1 MNFQFNEDDLEQVA
15 LEWLQSLGYDYKKGN
30 EISMTGLA
38 PERKSDKDVVL
49 HERLEKALRKINS
62 DIHPRFIEKA
72 IHELILEKSP
82 NLLENNLT
90 FHENLINGIEVE
102 DYDDEGQ
109 SVVEIVKIVDFE
121 HPQNND
127 FLTVNQFTVVN
138 GDYTKRPDIVLF
150 INGLPIVVIELKN
163 STNETVGVEDGYHQL
178 ETYKM
183 HIPQLFTFNEV
194 LVTSD
199 GINTKAGSLTANY
212 DRFMTWRSK
221 DGETESSSSLAS
233 LDILIHGMLNP
244 ETLLDLIRYFVV
256 FQDDGRGHTSKI
268 LAAYHQYYAVNKAV
282 DRALLA
288 SSGQG
293 DGKGGVIW
301 HTQGSG
307 KSLTMVFFSG
317 KLIQKLNNPT
327 LVVVTDRNDLDNQLY
342 STFVKSKG
350 RSGKGLL
357 RQTPKQAETRKE
369 LKSLLSVESGGIVF
383 TTMQKFEPE
392 QNETIMAALTERK
405 NVIVMADEAHRTQYG
420 FNAKYDDKGE
430 GIKYGY
436 AKYLRDA
443 LPNATFVGFTGTPVA
458 STDKNTQMVFGNY
471 IDVYDMTQAVADGS
485 TVKIYY
491 ESRVIPL
498 NLPQSLDLDEAYNDI
513 TEDQEEDVKQRL
525 KSKWSRIEALAG
537 AKPRVEALAKD
548 IIQHFETRQQAM
560 KGKGMI
566 VTMSRR
572 IAVDLYD
579 EIIRL
584 KPEWHSDDDNK
595 GVIKVVMTG
604 SSSDPASFQRHIG
617 PKKRR
622 NVLEKRMKDVNDELQ
637 LVIVRDMWLTG
648 FDVPSMHTMYI
659 DKPMKGHNLM
669 QAIARVNRVFKDKPG
684 GLIVDY
690 VGIAESLKE
699 ALKEYTESDQ
709 AQTAIDTDKAV
720 ELMLLKYDVIQDML
734 YNLDYS
740 KFNSEK
746 KSERYYTISDTMD
759 YVIGLGED
767 ERQRFI
773 KTVTELGKAFALCA
787 TEPTAQELNDEI
799 AFFKAVKAG
808 LVKLLQPSKEGKTR
822 KTPAEVEAEI
832 NQLVSQSVVTE
843 DVIDIYQTLGLEQ
856 PDLSILSDDFLKDVE
871 GLKQK
876 NVAVELLNRLLKG
889 QVKSLMKM
897 NATVSKRF
905 SEMLGNSINK
915 YNNRSIE
922 TSKVIEE
929 LIQLAK
935 DIKQEQQRGNELG
948 LNSDEIAFYDAL
960 ASHETAKEAMGDK
973 ELRAIAHELTKTV
986 KENMGVDWSKRDS
999 AKAKMRVAVRRLLKK
1014 YGYPPD
1020 LQKMAVEQVVE
1031 QAELMASNQLKNKL
1045 KEHPSPLSEGCSIFI
1060 VISIVFILID
1070 NGK

>member
-15 LEWLQSLGYDYKKGN
+15 LEWLQSLGYDYKKGS
-30 EISMTGLA
+30 EISVTGLA

-72 IHELILEKSP
+72 IHELTLEKSP

-102 DYDDEGQ
+102 DYDNEGQ
-109 SVVEIVKIVDFE
+109 SIVEIVKIVDFE

-127 FLTVNQFTVVN
+127 FLAVNQLTIVN

-163 STNETVGVEDGYHQL
+163 STYETVGVEDGYHQL

-183 HIPQLFTFNEV
+183 CIPQLFTFNEV

-221 DGETESSSSLAS
+221 DGQTESSPGLAS
-233 LDILIHGMLNP
+233 LDVLIHGMLNP
-244 ETLLDLIRYFVV
+244 ETLLDLIRYFVL
-256 FQDDGRGHTSKI
+256 FQDDGKEHISKI

-317 KLIQKLNNPT
+317 KLIQMLNNPT

-392 QNETIMAALTERK
+392 QNETTMSALTERK

-498 NLPQSLDLDEAYNDI
+498 NLPQNLDLDEAYNDI

-579 EIIRL
+579 EIVRL
-584 KPEWHSDDDNK
+584 KPEWHSDDDDK

-604 SSSDPASFQRHIG
+604 SSSDPTSFQRHIG

-622 NVLEKRMKDVNDELQ
+622 NLLEKRMKDVNDELQ

-740 KFNSEK
+740 KFNSDK
-746 KSERYYTISDTMD
+746 KSERYYTISNTMD

-787 TEPTAQELNDEI
+787 TESTAQELNDEI

-808 LVKLLQPSKEGKTR
+808 LVKLLQPPKEGKTR
-822 KTPAEVEAEI
+822 KTPAEVEADI

-843 DVIDIYQTLGLEQ
+843 DVIDVYQTLGLEQ
-856 PDLSILSDDFLKDVE
+856 PDLSILSDDFLKEVE

-889 QVKSLMKM
+889 QVKSLMKT

-915 YNNRSIE
+915 YNSRSIE

-1031 QAELMASNQLKNKL
+1031 QAELMASNK
-1045 KEHPSPLSEGCSIFI
+1045 
-1060 VISIVFILID
+1060 
-1070 NGK
+1070 

>member
-15 LEWLQSLGYDYKKGN
+15 LEWLESLGYDYKKGN
-30 EISMTGLA
+30 EINMAGLA
-38 PERKSDKDVVL
+38 SERKSDKDVVL

-90 FHENLINGIEVE
+90 FHENLINGIEIE

-127 FLTVNQFTVVN
+127 FLAVNQLTIVN

-183 HIPQLFTFNEV
+183 RIPQLFTFNEV

-233 LDILIHGMLNP
+233 LDVLIHGMLNP
-244 ETLLDLIRYFVV
+244 ETLLDLIRYFVL
-256 FQDDGRGHTSKI
+256 FQDDGKGHISKI

-317 KLIQKLNNPT
+317 KLIQMLNNPT

-392 QNETIMAALTERK
+392 QNETTMTALTERK

-420 FNAKYDDKGE
+420 FKAKYDDKGE

-498 NLPQSLDLDEAYNDI
+498 NLPQNLDLDEAYNDI

-584 KPEWHSDDDNK
+584 KPEWHSDDDDK

-740 KFNSEK
+740 KFNSDK
-746 KSERYYTISDTMD
+746 KSERYYTISNTMD

-843 DVIDIYQTLGLEQ
+843 DVIDVYQTLGLEQ

-889 QVKSLMKM
+889 QVKSLMKT

-905 SEMLGNSINK
+905 SEMLGQSIKK

-922 TSKVIEE
+922 TSKIIEQ

-935 DIKQEQQRGNELG
+935 DLNEEHRRGNELG

-960 ASHETAKEAMGDK
+960 ASHETAKEVMGDK
-973 ELRAIAHELTKTV
+973 NLRAIAHELTKTV
-986 KENMGVDWSKRDS
+986 KENMTVDWNKKASSR
-999 AKAKMRVAVRRLLKK
+999 AKMRRSVKRLLKE

-1020 LQKMAVEQVVE
+1020 LEAMAINQVVE
-1031 QAELMASNQLKNKL
+1031 QAELMASNQ
-1045 KEHPSPLSEGCSIFI
+1045 
-1060 VISIVFILID
+1060 
-1070 NGK
+1070 

>member
-38 PERKSDKDVVL
+38 PERKSDKGVVL

-62 DIHPRFIEKA
+62 DIHPHFIEKA
-72 IHELILEKSP
+72 IHELTLEKSP

-90 FHENLINGIEVE
+90 FHENLINGIEIE

-127 FLTVNQFTVVN
+127 FLAVNQFTIVN

-183 HIPQLFTFNEV
+183 RIPQLFTFNEV

-233 LDILIHGMLNP
+233 LDVLIHGMLNP
-244 ETLLDLIRYFVV
+244 ETLLDLIRYFVL
-256 FQDDGRGHTSKI
+256 FQDDGKGHISKI

-317 KLIQKLNNPT
+317 KLIQMLNNPT
-327 LVVVTDRNDLDNQLY
+327 LVIVTDRNDLDNQLY

-392 QNETIMAALTERK
+392 QNETTMAALTERK

-537 AKPRVEALAKD
+537 AKPRIEALAKD

-584 KPEWHSDDDNK
+584 KPEWHSDDDDK

-604 SSSDPASFQRHIG
+604 SSSDPTSFQRHIG

-622 NVLEKRMKDVNDELQ
+622 NLLEKRMKDVNDELQ

-746 KSERYYTISDTMD
+746 KSERYYAISDTMD

-808 LVKLLQPSKEGKTR
+808 LVKLLQPPKEGKTR
-822 KTPAEVEAEI
+822 KTPAEVEAKI

-843 DVIDIYQTLGLEQ
+843 DVIDVYQTLGLEQ

-889 QVKSLMKM
+889 QVKSLMKT

-915 YNNRSIE
+915 YNSRSIE

-973 ELRAIAHELTKTV
+973 ELRAIAHELTKAV

-1031 QAELMASNQLKNKL
+1031 QAELMASNQ
-1045 KEHPSPLSEGCSIFI
+1045 
-1060 VISIVFILID
+1060 
-1070 NGK
+1070 

>member
-15 LEWLQSLGYDYKKGN
+15 LEWLESLGYDYKKGN
-30 EISMTGLA
+30 EINMAGLA
-38 PERKSDKDVVL
+38 SERKSDKDVVL

-72 IHELILEKSP
+72 IHELTLEKSP

-90 FHENLINGIEVE
+90 FHENLINGIEIE

-127 FLTVNQFTVVN
+127 FLAVNQLTIVN

-183 HIPQLFTFNEV
+183 RIPQLFTFNEV

-233 LDILIHGMLNP
+233 LDVLIHGMLNP
-244 ETLLDLIRYFVV
+244 ETLLDLIRYFVL
-256 FQDDGRGHTSKI
+256 FQDDGKGHISKI

-317 KLIQKLNNPT
+317 KLIQMLNNPT

-392 QNETIMAALTERK
+392 QNETTMTALTERK

-420 FNAKYDDKGE
+420 FKAKYDDKGE

-498 NLPQSLDLDEAYNDI
+498 NLPQNLDLDEAYNDI

-584 KPEWHSDDDNK
+584 KPEWHSDDDDK

-740 KFNSEK
+740 KFNSDK
-746 KSERYYTISDTMD
+746 KSERYYTISNTMD

-843 DVIDIYQTLGLEQ
+843 DVIDVYQTLGLEQ

-889 QVKSLMKM
+889 QVKSLMKT

-905 SEMLGNSINK
+905 SEMLGQSIKK

-922 TSKVIEE
+922 TSKIIEQ

-935 DIKQEQQRGNELG
+935 DLNEEHRRGNELG

-960 ASHETAKEAMGDK
+960 ASHETAKEVMGDK
-973 ELRAIAHELTKTV
+973 NLRAIAHELTKTV
-986 KENMGVDWSKRDS
+986 KENMTVDWNKKASSR
-999 AKAKMRVAVRRLLKK
+999 AKMRRSVKRLLKE

-1020 LQKMAVEQVVE
+1020 LEAMAINQVVE
-1031 QAELMASNQLKNKL
+1031 QAELMASNQ
-1045 KEHPSPLSEGCSIFI
+1045 
-1060 VISIVFILID
+1060 
-1070 NGK
+1070 

>member
-15 LEWLQSLGYDYKKGN
+15 VEWLQSLGYDYKKGN
-30 EISMTGLA
+30 ELSMTSLA

-49 HERLEKALRKINS
+49 HERLEKSLKNINS
-62 DIHPRFIEKA
+62 DVHPRFIEKA
-72 IHELILEKSP
+72 IHELTLEKSP

-90 FHENLINGIEVE
+90 FHENLINGIEIE
-102 DYDDEGQ
+102 DYDNEGQ
-109 SVVEIVKIVDFE
+109 SIVEIVKIVDFE
-121 HPQNND
+121 HSQNND
-127 FLTVNQFTVVN
+127 FLAVNQFTVVN

-183 HIPQLFTFNEV
+183 RIPQLFTFNEV

-233 LDILIHGMLNP
+233 LDVLIHGMLNP
-244 ETLLDLIRYFVV
+244 ETLLDLIRYFVL
-256 FQDDGRGHTSKI
+256 FQDDGKGHISKI

-317 KLIQKLNNPT
+317 KLIQMLNNPT

-392 QNETIMAALTERK
+392 QNETTMAALTERK

-498 NLPQSLDLDEAYNDI
+498 NLPQNLDLDEAYNDI

-584 KPEWHSDDDNK
+584 KPEWHSDDDDK

-622 NVLEKRMKDVNDELQ
+622 NLLEKRMKDVNDELQ

-740 KFNSEK
+740 KFNSDK
-746 KSERYYTISDTMD
+746 KSERYYTISNTMD

-808 LVKLLQPSKEGKTR
+808 LVK
-822 KTPAEVEAEI
+822 
-832 NQLVSQSVVTE
+832 
-843 DVIDIYQTLGLEQ
+843 
-856 PDLSILSDDFLKDVE
+856 
-871 GLKQK
+871 
-876 NVAVELLNRLLKG
+876 
-889 QVKSLMKM
+889 
-897 NATVSKRF
+897 
-905 SEMLGNSINK
+905 
-915 YNNRSIE
+915 
-922 TSKVIEE
+922 
-929 LIQLAK
+929 
-935 DIKQEQQRGNELG
+935 
-948 LNSDEIAFYDAL
+948 
-960 ASHETAKEAMGDK
+960 
-973 ELRAIAHELTKTV
+973 
-986 KENMGVDWSKRDS
+986 
-999 AKAKMRVAVRRLLKK
+999 
-1014 YGYPPD
+1014 
-1020 LQKMAVEQVVE
+1020 
-1031 QAELMASNQLKNKL
+1031 
-1045 KEHPSPLSEGCSIFI
+1045 
-1060 VISIVFILID
+1060 
-1070 NGK
+1070 

>member
-30 EISMTGLA
+30 EISMTGLT

-72 IHELILEKSP
+72 IHELTLEKSP

-102 DYDDEGQ
+102 DYDNEGQ
-109 SVVEIVKIVDFE
+109 SIVKIVKIVDFE

-127 FLTVNQFTVVN
+127 FLAVNQFTVVN

-183 HIPQLFTFNEV
+183 RIPQLFTFNEV

-221 DGETESSSSLAS
+221 DGETESSSNLAS
-233 LDILIHGMLNP
+233 LDVLIHGMLNP
-244 ETLLDLIRYFVV
+244 ETLLDLIRYFVL
-256 FQDDGRGHTSKI
+256 FQDDDKGHSSKI

-282 DRALLA
+282 DRVLLA

-317 KLIQKLNNPT
+317 KLIQMLNNPT

-392 QNETIMAALTERK
+392 QNETTMAALTERK

-498 NLPQSLDLDEAYNDI
+498 NLPQNLDLDEAYNDI

-579 EIIRL
+579 EIVRL
-584 KPEWHSDDDNK
+584 KPEWHSDDDDK

-604 SSSDPASFQRHIG
+604 SSSDPTSFQRHIG

-622 NVLEKRMKDVNDELQ
+622 NLLEKRMKDVNDELQ

-740 KFNSEK
+740 KFNSDK
-746 KSERYYTISDTMD
+746 KSERYYTISNTMD

-787 TEPTAQELNDEI
+787 TESTAQELNDEI

-808 LVKLLQPSKEGKTR
+808 LVKLLQPPKEGKTR

-843 DVIDIYQTLGLEQ
+843 DVIDVYQTLDLEQ
-856 PDLSILSDDFLKDVE
+856 PDLSILSDEFLKDVE

-889 QVKSLMKM
+889 QVKSLMKT

-905 SEMLGNSINK
+905 SEMLGNSINQ
-915 YNNRSIE
+915 YNSRSIE
-922 TSKVIEE
+922 ASKVIEE

-935 DIKQEQQRGNELG
+935 DIKQEQQRGSELG

-1031 QAELMASNQLKNKL
+1031 QAELMANNQ
-1045 KEHPSPLSEGCSIFI
+1045 
-1060 VISIVFILID
+1060 
-1070 NGK
+1070 

>member
-15 LEWLQSLGYDYKKGN
+15 LEWLKSLGYDYKKGN
-30 EISMTGLA
+30 EISTAGLA

-72 IHELILEKSP
+72 IHELTLEKSP

-90 FHENLINGIEVE
+90 FHENLINGIEIE

-109 SVVEIVKIVDFE
+109 SIVEIVKIVDFE

-127 FLTVNQFTVVN
+127 FLAVNQLTVVN

-183 HIPQLFTFNEV
+183 RIPQLFTFNEV
-194 LVTSD
+194 LITSD

-233 LDILIHGMLNP
+233 LDVLIHGMLNP
-244 ETLLDLIRYFVV
+244 ETLLDLIRYFVL
-256 FQDDGRGHTSKI
+256 FQDDGKGHISKI

-317 KLIQKLNNPT
+317 KLIQMLNNPT

-392 QNETIMAALTERK
+392 QNETTMAALTERK

-443 LPNATFVGFTGTPVA
+443 LPNTTFVGFTGTPVA

-498 NLPQSLDLDEAYNDI
+498 NLPQNLDLDEAYNNI

-525 KSKWSRIEALAG
+525 KSKWSRVEALAG
-537 AKPRVEALAKD
+537 AKPRIEALAKD

-584 KPEWHSDDDNK
+584 KPEWHSDDDDK
-595 GVIKVVMTG
+595 GIIKVVMTG

-622 NVLEKRMKDVNDELQ
+622 NLLEKRMKDVNDELQ

-740 KFNSEK
+740 KFNSDK
-746 KSERYYTISDTMD
+746 KSERYYTISNTMD

-787 TEPTAQELNDEI
+787 TEHTAQELNDEI

-808 LVKLLQPSKEGKTR
+808 LVKLLQPPKEGKTR

-843 DVIDIYQTLGLEQ
+843 DVIDVYQTLGLEQ

-889 QVKSLMKM
+889 QVKSLMKT

-915 YNNRSIE
+915 YNSRSIE

-960 ASHETAKEAMGDK
+960 VSHETAKKAMEDK

-1031 QAELMASNQLKNKL
+1031 QAELMASNQ
-1045 KEHPSPLSEGCSIFI
+1045 
-1060 VISIVFILID
+1060 
-1070 NGK
+1070 

>member
-1 MNFQFNEDDLEQVA
+1 MNFHFNEDDLEQVA

-30 EISMTGLA
+30 EISVTGLA

-62 DIHPRFIEKA
+62 DIHPHFIEKA
-72 IHELILEKSP
+72 IHELTLEKSP

-90 FHENLINGIEVE
+90 FHENLINGIEIE

-109 SVVEIVKIVDFE
+109 SIVEIVKIVDFE

-127 FLTVNQFTVVN
+127 FLAVNQFTVVN

-183 HIPQLFTFNEV
+183 RIPQLFTFNEV

-233 LDILIHGMLNP
+233 LDVLIHGMLNP
-244 ETLLDLIRYFVV
+244 ETLLDLIRYFIL
-256 FQDDGRGHTSKI
+256 FQDDGKGHISKI

-288 SSGQG
+288 SSGHG

-317 KLIQKLNNPT
+317 KLIQMLNNPT

-392 QNETIMAALTERK
+392 QNETTMAALTERK

-498 NLPQSLDLDEAYNDI
+498 NLPQNLDLDEAYNDI

-537 AKPRVEALAKD
+537 AKPRIEALAKD

-584 KPEWHSDDDNK
+584 KPEWHSDDDDK

-604 SSSDPASFQRHIG
+604 SSSDPTSFQRHIG

-787 TEPTAQELNDEI
+787 TEPSAQELNDEI

-808 LVKLLQPSKEGKTR
+808 LIKLLQPSKEGKTR
-822 KTPAEVEAEI
+822 KTSAEVEAEI

-843 DVIDIYQTLGLEQ
+843 DVIDVYQTLGLEQ

-889 QVKSLMKM
+889 QVNSLMKT
-897 NATVSKRF
+897 NVTVSKRF

-915 YNNRSIE
+915 YNSRSIE

-935 DIKQEQQRGNELG
+935 DIKQEQQQGNELG

-1031 QAELMASNQLKNKL
+1031 QAELMASNQ
-1045 KEHPSPLSEGCSIFI
+1045 
-1060 VISIVFILID
+1060 
-1070 NGK
+1070 

>member
-15 LEWLQSLGYDYKKGN
+15 LEWLESLGYEYKKGN
-30 EISMTGLA
+30 EVSMTGLT

-49 HERLEKALRKINS
+49 HERLEKALKKINS
-62 DIHPRFIEKA
+62 KIPPRFIQKA
-72 IHELILEKSP
+72 IHELTLDKAP

-90 FHENLINGIEVE
+90 FHENLINGIEIE

-109 SVVEIVKIVDFE
+109 SIVEIVKIVDFE

-127 FLTVNQFTVVN
+127 FLAVNQLTVVN

-183 HIPQLFTFNEV
+183 RIPQLFTFNEV
-194 LVTSD
+194 LITSD

-233 LDILIHGMLNP
+233 LDVLIHEMLNP
-244 ETLLDLIRYFVV
+244 ETLLDLIRYFVL
-256 FQDDGRGHTSKI
+256 FQDDGKGHISKI

-317 KLIQKLNNPT
+317 KLIQMLNNPT

-369 LKSLLSVESGGIVF
+369 LKLLLSVESGGIVF

-392 QNETIMAALTERK
+392 QNETTMAALTERK

-471 IDVYDMTQAVADGS
+471 IDVYDMTQAVADES

-498 NLPQSLDLDEAYNDI
+498 NLPQNLDLDEAYNDI

-584 KPEWHSDDDNK
+584 KPEWHSDDDDK

-889 QVKSLMKM
+889 QVKSLMKT

-915 YNNRSIE
+915 YNSRSIE

-960 ASHETAKEAMGDK
+960 VSHETAKKAMEDK

-1031 QAELMASNQLKNKL
+1031 QAELMASNQ
-1045 KEHPSPLSEGCSIFI
+1045 
-1060 VISIVFILID
+1060 
-1070 NGK
+1070 

>member
-15 LEWLQSLGYDYKKGN
+15 LEWLQSLGYDYKKGS
-30 EISMTGLA
+30 EISVTGLA

-72 IHELILEKSP
+72 IHELTLEKSP

-102 DYDDEGQ
+102 DYDNEGQ
-109 SVVEIVKIVDFE
+109 SIVEIVKIVDFE

-127 FLTVNQFTVVN
+127 FLAVNQLTIVN

-163 STNETVGVEDGYHQL
+163 STYETVGVEDGYHQL

-183 HIPQLFTFNEV
+183 CIPQLFTFNEV

-221 DGETESSSSLAS
+221 DGQTESSPGLAS
-233 LDILIHGMLNP
+233 LDVLIHGMLNP
-244 ETLLDLIRYFVV
+244 ETLLDLIRYFVL
-256 FQDDGRGHTSKI
+256 FQDDGKEHISKI

-317 KLIQKLNNPT
+317 KLIQMLNNPT

-392 QNETIMAALTERK
+392 QNETTMAALTERK

-443 LPNATFVGFTGTPVA
+443 LSNATFVGFTGTPVA

-498 NLPQSLDLDEAYNDI
+498 NLPQNLDLDEAYNDI

-579 EIIRL
+579 EIVRL
-584 KPEWHSDDDNK
+584 KPEWHSDDDDK

-604 SSSDPASFQRHIG
+604 SSSDPTSFQRHIG

-622 NVLEKRMKDVNDELQ
+622 NLLEKRMKDVNDELQ

-740 KFNSEK
+740 KFNSDK
-746 KSERYYTISDTMD
+746 KSERYYTISNTMD

-787 TEPTAQELNDEI
+787 TESTAQELNDEI

-808 LVKLLQPSKEGKTR
+808 LVKLLQPPKEGKTR
-822 KTPAEVEAEI
+822 KTPAEVEADI

-843 DVIDIYQTLGLEQ
+843 DVIDVYQTLGLEQ
-856 PDLSILSDDFLKDVE
+856 PDLSILSDDFLKEVE

-889 QVKSLMKM
+889 QVKSLMKT

-915 YNNRSIE
+915 YNSRSIE

-1031 QAELMASNQLKNKL
+1031 QAELMASNK
-1045 KEHPSPLSEGCSIFI
+1045 
-1060 VISIVFILID
+1060 
-1070 NGK
+1070 

>member
-15 LEWLQSLGYDYKKGN
+15 LEWLQLLGYDYKKGN
-30 EISMTGLA
+30 EISA
-38 PERKSDKDVVL
+38 NSQVPERKSDKDVVL
-49 HERLEKALRKINS
+49 HERLEKSLRKINS

-72 IHELILEKSP
+72 IHELTLEKSP

-90 FHENLINGIEVE
+90 FHENLINGVEIE

-109 SVVEIVKIVDFE
+109 SIVEIVKILDFE
-121 HPQNND
+121 HPKNND
-127 FLTVNQFTVVN
+127 FLAINQLTVVN

-150 INGLPIVVIELKN
+150 VNGLPIVVIELKN

-183 HIPQLFTFNEV
+183 RIPQLFTFNEV
-194 LVTSD
+194 LITSD

-212 DRFMTWRSK
+212 DRFMTWRSQ
-221 DGETESSSSLAS
+221 DGKTESSSSLAS
-233 LDILIHGMLNP
+233 LDVLIHGMLNP
-244 ETLLDLIRYFVV
+244 ETLLDLIRYFVL
-256 FQDDGRGHTSKI
+256 FQDDGKGHLSKI

-282 DRALLA
+282 DRVLLA
-288 SSGQG
+288 SSRQG

-317 KLIQKLNNPT
+317 KLIQMLKNPT
-327 LVVVTDRNDLDNQLY
+327 LVVVTDRNDLDNQLF
-342 STFVKSKG
+342 STFAKSKG

-369 LKSLLSVESGGIVF
+369 LKSLLSVESGGIIF

-392 QNETIMAALTERK
+392 TNETTMVALTERK

-420 FNAKYDDKGE
+420 FNAKYDEKGE

-498 NLPQSLDLDEAYNDI
+498 NLPQNLDLDESYNEI
-513 TEDQEEDVKQRL
+513 TEDQEDDVKQRL

-537 AKPRVEALAKD
+537 AQPRIEALAKD

-584 KPEWHSDDDNK
+584 KPEWHSDDDDK

-622 NVLEKRMKDVNDELQ
+622 NLLEKRMKDVNDELQ

-720 ELMLLKYDVIQDML
+720 ELMLMKYDVIQDML

-740 KFNSEK
+740 KFNSEN
-746 KSERYYTISDTMD
+746 KSERYYAISDTMD
-759 YVIGLGED
+759 YVIGLGEE

-773 KTVTELGKAFALCA
+773 KTVTELSKAFALCA
-787 TEPTAQELNDEI
+787 TEPTAQDLNDEI

-808 LVKLLQPSKEGKTR
+808 LVKLLQPPKEGKIR
-822 KTPAEVEAEI
+822 KTPAEIEAEI

-843 DVIDIYQTLGLEQ
+843 DVIDVYQTLGLEQ
-856 PDLSILSDDFLKDVE
+856 PDLSILSDDFLKDVQ

-889 QVKSLMKM
+889 QVKSLMKT

-915 YNNRSIE
+915 YNSRSIE

-929 LIQLAK
+929 LVQLAK

-986 KENMGVDWSKRDS
+986 KENMSVDWSKRDS

-1020 LQKMAVEQVVE
+1020 LQKMAVDQVVE
-1031 QAELMASNQLKNKL
+1031 QAELMASNQ
-1045 KEHPSPLSEGCSIFI
+1045 
-1060 VISIVFILID
+1060 
-1070 NGK
+1070 

>member
-30 EISMTGLA
+30 EISMTSLT

-72 IHELILEKSP
+72 LHELTLEKSP

-90 FHENLINGIEVE
+90 FHENLINGIEIE

-109 SVVEIVKIVDFE
+109 SIVEIVKIIDFE
-121 HPQNND
+121 YPQNND
-127 FLTVNQFTVVN
+127 FLAVNQLTIVN
-138 GDYTKRPDIVLF
+138 GDYKKRPDIVLF

-183 HIPQLFTFNEV
+183 RIPQLFTFNEV

-221 DGETESSSSLAS
+221 DGQTESSPGLAS
-233 LDILIHGMLNP
+233 LDVLIHGMLNP
-244 ETLLDLIRYFVV
+244 ETLLDLIRYFVL
-256 FQDDGRGHTSKI
+256 FQDDGKGHISKI

-288 SSGQG
+288 SSEQG

-317 KLIQKLNNPT
+317 KLIQMLNNPT

-392 QNETIMAALTERK
+392 QNETTMAALTERK

-537 AKPRVEALAKD
+537 AKPRIEALAKD

-584 KPEWHSDDDNK
+584 KPEWHSDDDDK

-604 SSSDPASFQRHIG
+604 SSSDPTSFQRHIG

-622 NVLEKRMKDVNDELQ
+622 NLLEKRMKDVDDELQ

-746 KSERYYTISDTMD
+746 KSERYYAISDTMD
-759 YVIGLGED
+759 YVIGLGKD

-773 KTVTELGKAFALCA
+773 KTVTELSKAFALCA

-808 LVKLLQPSKEGKTR
+808 LVKLLQPPKEGKTR
-822 KTPAEVEAEI
+822 KTSAEVEAEI

-843 DVIDIYQTLGLEQ
+843 DVIDVYQTLGLEQ

-889 QVKSLMKM
+889 QVKSLMKT

-915 YNNRSIE
+915 YNSRSIE

-1031 QAELMASNQLKNKL
+1031 QAELMASNQ
-1045 KEHPSPLSEGCSIFI
+1045 
-1060 VISIVFILID
+1060 
-1070 NGK
+1070 

>member
-15 LEWLQSLGYDYKKGN
+15 LEWLQSLGYDYKKGS
-30 EISMTGLA
+30 EISVTGLA

-72 IHELILEKSP
+72 IHELTLEKSP

-102 DYDDEGQ
+102 DYDNEGQ
-109 SVVEIVKIVDFE
+109 SIVEIVKIVDFE

-127 FLTVNQFTVVN
+127 FLAVNQLTIVN

-163 STNETVGVEDGYHQL
+163 STYETVGVEDGYHQL

-183 HIPQLFTFNEV
+183 CIPQLFTFNEV

-221 DGETESSSSLAS
+221 DGQTESSPGLAS
-233 LDILIHGMLNP
+233 LDVLIHGMLNP
-244 ETLLDLIRYFVV
+244 ETLLDLIRYFVL
-256 FQDDGRGHTSKI
+256 FQDDGKEHISKI

-317 KLIQKLNNPT
+317 KLIQMLNNPT

-392 QNETIMAALTERK
+392 QNETTMSALTERK

-491 ESRVIPL
+491 ESRIIPL
-498 NLPQSLDLDEAYNDI
+498 NLPQNLDLDEAYNDI

-584 KPEWHSDDDNK
+584 KPEWHSDDDDK

-604 SSSDPASFQRHIG
+604 SSSDPTSFQRHIG

-740 KFNSEK
+740 KFNSDK
-746 KSERYYTISDTMD
+746 KSERYYTISNTMD

-787 TEPTAQELNDEI
+787 TESTAQELNDEI

-808 LVKLLQPSKEGKTR
+808 LVKLLQPPKEGKTR
-822 KTPAEVEAEI
+822 KTPAEVEADI

-843 DVIDIYQTLGLEQ
+843 DVIDVYQTLGLEQ
-856 PDLSILSDDFLKDVE
+856 PDLSILSDDFLKEVE

-889 QVKSLMKM
+889 QVKSLMKT

-915 YNNRSIE
+915 YNSRSIE

-1031 QAELMASNQLKNKL
+1031 QAELMASNK
-1045 KEHPSPLSEGCSIFI
+1045 
-1060 VISIVFILID
+1060 
-1070 NGK
+1070 

>member
-15 LEWLQSLGYDYKKGN
+15 LEWLQSLGYDYKKGS
-30 EISMTGLA
+30 EISVTGLA

-72 IHELILEKSP
+72 IHELTLEKSP

-102 DYDDEGQ
+102 DYDNEGQ
-109 SVVEIVKIVDFE
+109 SIVEIVKIVDFE

-127 FLTVNQFTVVN
+127 FLAVNQLTIVN
-138 GDYTKRPDIVLF
+138 GDYKKRPDIVLF

-183 HIPQLFTFNEV
+183 RIPQLFTFNEV

-221 DGETESSSSLAS
+221 DGQTESSPGLAS
-233 LDILIHGMLNP
+233 LDVLIHGMLNP
-244 ETLLDLIRYFVV
+244 ETLLDLIRYFVL
-256 FQDDGRGHTSKI
+256 FQDDGKEHISKI

-317 KLIQKLNNPT
+317 KLIQMLNNPT

-392 QNETIMAALTERK
+392 QNETTMAALTERK

-498 NLPQSLDLDEAYNDI
+498 NLPQNLDLDEAYNDI

-579 EIIRL
+579 EIVRL
-584 KPEWHSDDDNK
+584 KPEWHSDDDDK

-604 SSSDPASFQRHIG
+604 SSSDPTSFQRHIG

-622 NVLEKRMKDVNDELQ
+622 NLLEKRMKDVNDELQ

-740 KFNSEK
+740 KFNSDK
-746 KSERYYTISDTMD
+746 KSERYYTISNTMD

-787 TEPTAQELNDEI
+787 TESTAQELNDEI

-808 LVKLLQPSKEGKTR
+808 LVKLLQPPKEGKTR

-843 DVIDIYQTLGLEQ
+843 DVIDVYQTLGLEQ
-856 PDLSILSDDFLKDVE
+856 PDLSILSDEFLKDVE

-889 QVKSLMKM
+889 QVKSLMKT

-905 SEMLGNSINK
+905 SEMLGNSINQ
-915 YNNRSIE
+915 YNSRSIE
-922 TSKVIEE
+922 ASKVIEE

-935 DIKQEQQRGNELG
+935 DIKQEQQRGSELG

-1031 QAELMASNQLKNKL
+1031 QAELMASNQ
-1045 KEHPSPLSEGCSIFI
+1045 
-1060 VISIVFILID
+1060 
-1070 NGK
+1070 

>member
-1 MNFQFNEDDLEQVA
+1 MNFQFNEDDLEQVV
-15 LEWLQSLGYDYKKGN
+15 LEWLQSLGYEYKKGN
-30 EISMTGLA
+30 EISVMGLT

-49 HERLEKALRKINS
+49 HERLEKSLKKINS

-72 IHELILEKSP
+72 IHELTLEKSP

-90 FHENLINGIEVE
+90 FHENLINGIEIE

-109 SVVEIVKIVDFE
+109 SIVEIVKIVDFE

-127 FLTVNQFTVVN
+127 FLAVNQLTVVN

-183 HIPQLFTFNEV
+183 RVPQLFTFNEV
-194 LVTSD
+194 LITSD

-233 LDILIHGMLNP
+233 LDVLIHGMLNP
-244 ETLLDLIRYFVV
+244 ETLLDLIRYFVL
-256 FQDDGRGHTSKI
+256 FQDDGKGHISKI

-317 KLIQKLNNPT
+317 KLIQMLNNPT

-392 QNETIMAALTERK
+392 QNETTMAALTERK

-498 NLPQSLDLDEAYNDI
+498 NLPQNLDLDEAYNNI

-525 KSKWSRIEALAG
+525 KSKWSRVEALAG
-537 AKPRVEALAKD
+537 AKPRIEALAKD

-584 KPEWHSDDDNK
+584 KPEWHSDDDDK
-595 GVIKVVMTG
+595 GIIKVVMTG

-622 NVLEKRMKDVNDELQ
+622 NLLEKRMKDVNDELQ

-740 KFNSEK
+740 KFNSDK
-746 KSERYYTISDTMD
+746 KSERYYTISNTMD

-787 TEPTAQELNDEI
+787 TEHTAQELNDEI

-808 LVKLLQPSKEGKTR
+808 LVKLLQPPKEGKTR

-843 DVIDIYQTLGLEQ
+843 DVIDVYQTLGLEQ

-889 QVKSLMKM
+889 QVKSLMKT

-915 YNNRSIE
+915 YNSRSIE

-960 ASHETAKEAMGDK
+960 VSHETAKKAMEDK

-1031 QAELMASNQLKNKL
+1031 QAELMASNQ
-1045 KEHPSPLSEGCSIFI
+1045 
-1060 VISIVFILID
+1060 
-1070 NGK
+1070 

>member
-30 EISMTGLA
+30 EISMTSLT

-72 IHELILEKSP
+72 LHELTLEKSP

-90 FHENLINGIEVE
+90 FHENLINGIEIE

-109 SVVEIVKIVDFE
+109 SIVEIVKIIDFE
-121 HPQNND
+121 YPQNND
-127 FLTVNQFTVVN
+127 FLAVNQLTIVN
-138 GDYTKRPDIVLF
+138 GDYKKRPDIVLF

-183 HIPQLFTFNEV
+183 RIPQLFTFNEV

-221 DGETESSSSLAS
+221 DGQTESSPGLAS
-233 LDILIHGMLNP
+233 LDVLIHGMLNP
-244 ETLLDLIRYFVV
+244 ETLLDLIRYFVL
-256 FQDDGRGHTSKI
+256 FQDDGKGHISKI

-288 SSGQG
+288 SSEQG

-317 KLIQKLNNPT
+317 KLIQMLNNPT

-392 QNETIMAALTERK
+392 QNETTMAALTERK

-498 NLPQSLDLDEAYNDI
+498 NLPQNLDLDEAYNDI

-579 EIIRL
+579 EIVRL
-584 KPEWHSDDDNK
+584 KPEWHSDDDDK

-604 SSSDPASFQRHIG
+604 SSSDPTSFQRHIG

-622 NVLEKRMKDVNDELQ
+622 NLLEKRMKDVNDELQ

-740 KFNSEK
+740 KFNSDK
-746 KSERYYTISDTMD
+746 KSERYYTISNTMD

-773 KTVTELGKAFALCA
+773 KTVTELSKAFALCA
-787 TEPTAQELNDEI
+787 TESTAQELNDEI

-808 LVKLLQPSKEGKTR
+808 LVKLLQPPKEGKTR

-843 DVIDIYQTLGLEQ
+843 DVIDVYQTLGLEQ
-856 PDLSILSDDFLKDVE
+856 PDLSILSDEFLKDVE

-889 QVKSLMKM
+889 QVKSLMKT

-905 SEMLGNSINK
+905 SEMLGNSINQ
-915 YNNRSIE
+915 YNSRSIE
-922 TSKVIEE
+922 ASKVIEE

-935 DIKQEQQRGNELG
+935 DIKQEQQRGSELG

-1031 QAELMASNQLKNKL
+1031 QAELMASNQ
-1045 KEHPSPLSEGCSIFI
+1045 
-1060 VISIVFILID
+1060 
-1070 NGK
+1070 

>member
-15 LEWLQSLGYDYKKGN
+15 LEWLQSLGYDYKKGS
-30 EISMTGLA
+30 EISVAGLA
-38 PERKSDKDVVL
+38 PERRSDKDVVL
-49 HERLEKALRKINS
+49 HERLEKSLKNINS

-72 IHELILEKSP
+72 IHELTLEKSP

-109 SVVEIVKIVDFE
+109 SIVEIVKIVDFE
-121 HPQNND
+121 YPQNND
-127 FLTVNQFTVVN
+127 FLAVNQLTVVN

-183 HIPQLFTFNEV
+183 RIPQLFTFNEV
-194 LVTSD
+194 LITSD

-221 DGETESSSSLAS
+221 DGQTESSSSLAS
-233 LDILIHGMLNP
+233 LDVLIHGMLNP
-244 ETLLDLIRYFVV
+244 ETLLDLIRYFVL
-256 FQDDGRGHTSKI
+256 FQDDSKGHISKI

-317 KLIQKLNNPT
+317 KLIQMLNNPT

-392 QNETIMAALTERK
+392 QNETTMATLTERK

-420 FNAKYDDKGE
+420 FNAKYDNKGE

-498 NLPQSLDLDEAYNDI
+498 NLPQNLDLDEAYNDI

-584 KPEWHSDDDNK
+584 NPEWHSDDDDK

-822 KTPAEVEAEI
+822 KTSAEVEAEI

-843 DVIDIYQTLGLEQ
+843 DVIDVYQTLGLEQ

-889 QVKSLMKM
+889 QVKSLMKT

-905 SEMLGNSINK
+905 SEMLEQSIKK

-922 TSKVIEE
+922 TSKIIEQ

-935 DIKQEQQRGNELG
+935 DLNEEHRRGNELG

-960 ASHETAKEAMGDK
+960 ASHETAKEVMGDK
-973 ELRAIAHELTKTV
+973 NLRAIAHELTKTV
-986 KENMGVDWSKRDS
+986 KENMTVDWNKKASSR
-999 AKAKMRVAVRRLLKK
+999 AKMRRSVKRLLKE

-1020 LQKMAVEQVVE
+1020 LETMAINQVVE
-1031 QAELMASNQLKNKL
+1031 QADLMASNQ
-1045 KEHPSPLSEGCSIFI
+1045 
-1060 VISIVFILID
+1060 
-1070 NGK
+1070 

>member
-15 LEWLQSLGYDYKKGN
+15 LEWLQSLGYDYKKGS
-30 EISMTGLA
+30 EISVTGLA

-72 IHELILEKSP
+72 IHELTLEKSP

-90 FHENLINGIEVE
+90 FHENLIKGIEVE
-102 DYDDEGQ
+102 DYDNEGQ
-109 SVVEIVKIVDFE
+109 SIVEIVKIVDFE

-127 FLTVNQFTVVN
+127 FLAVNQLTIVN

-163 STNETVGVEDGYHQL
+163 STYETVGVEDGYHQL

-183 HIPQLFTFNEV
+183 CIPQLFTFNEV

-221 DGETESSSSLAS
+221 DGQTESSPGLAS
-233 LDILIHGMLNP
+233 LDVLIHGMLNP
-244 ETLLDLIRYFVV
+244 ETLLDLIRYFVL
-256 FQDDGRGHTSKI
+256 FQDDGKEHISKI

-317 KLIQKLNNPT
+317 KLIQMLNNPT

-392 QNETIMAALTERK
+392 QNETTMAALTERK

-498 NLPQSLDLDEAYNDI
+498 NLPQNLDLDEAYNDI

-579 EIIRL
+579 EIVRL
-584 KPEWHSDDDNK
+584 KPEWHSDDDDK

-604 SSSDPASFQRHIG
+604 SSSDPTSFQRHIG

-622 NVLEKRMKDVNDELQ
+622 NLLEKRMKDVNDELQ

-740 KFNSEK
+740 KFNSDK
-746 KSERYYTISDTMD
+746 KSERYYTISNTMD

-787 TEPTAQELNDEI
+787 TESTAQELNDEI

-808 LVKLLQPSKEGKTR
+808 LVKLLQPPKEGKTR
-822 KTPAEVEAEI
+822 KTPAEVEADI

-843 DVIDIYQTLGLEQ
+843 DVIDVYQTLGLEQ
-856 PDLSILSDDFLKDVE
+856 PDLSILSDDFLKEVE

-889 QVKSLMKM
+889 QVKSLMKT

-915 YNNRSIE
+915 YNSRSIE

-1031 QAELMASNQLKNKL
+1031 QAELMASNK
-1045 KEHPSPLSEGCSIFI
+1045 
-1060 VISIVFILID
+1060 
-1070 NGK
+1070 

>member
-15 LEWLQSLGYDYKKGN
+15 LEWLQSLGYDYKKGS
-30 EISMTGLA
+30 EISVTGLA

-72 IHELILEKSP
+72 IHELTLEKSP

-102 DYDDEGQ
+102 DYDNEGQ
-109 SVVEIVKIVDFE
+109 SIVEIVKIVDFE

-127 FLTVNQFTVVN
+127 FLAVNQLTIVN

-163 STNETVGVEDGYHQL
+163 STYETVGVEDGYHQL

-183 HIPQLFTFNEV
+183 CIPQLFTFNEV

-221 DGETESSSSLAS
+221 DGQTESSPGLAS
-233 LDILIHGMLNP
+233 LDVLIHGMLNP
-244 ETLLDLIRYFVV
+244 ETLLDLIRYFVL
-256 FQDDGRGHTSKI
+256 FQDDGKEHISKI

-317 KLIQKLNNPT
+317 KLIQMLNNPT

-392 QNETIMAALTERK
+392 QNETTMAALTERK

-498 NLPQSLDLDEAYNDI
+498 NLPQNLDLDEAYNDI

-579 EIIRL
+579 EIVRL
-584 KPEWHSDDDNK
+584 KPEWHSDDDDK

-604 SSSDPASFQRHIG
+604 SSSDPTSFQRHIG

-622 NVLEKRMKDVNDELQ
+622 NLLEKRMKDVNDELQ

-740 KFNSEK
+740 KFNSDK
-746 KSERYYTISDTMD
+746 KSERYYTISNTMD

-787 TEPTAQELNDEI
+787 TESTAQELNDEI

-808 LVKLLQPSKEGKTR
+808 LVKLLQPSKEGKIY
-822 KTPAEVEAEI
+822 KTLAEVEAEI
-832 NQLVSQSVVTE
+832 NHLVSQSVVTE
-843 DVIDIYQTLGLEQ
+843 EV
-856 PDLSILSDDFLKDVE
+856 
-871 GLKQK
+871 K
-876 NVAVELLNRLLKG
+876 N
-889 QVKSLMKM
+889 
-897 NATVSKRF
+897 
-905 SEMLGNSINK
+905 
-915 YNNRSIE
+915 
-922 TSKVIEE
+922 
-929 LIQLAK
+929 
-935 DIKQEQQRGNELG
+935 
-948 LNSDEIAFYDAL
+948 
-960 ASHETAKEAMGDK
+960 
-973 ELRAIAHELTKTV
+973 
-986 KENMGVDWSKRDS
+986 
-999 AKAKMRVAVRRLLKK
+999 
-1014 YGYPPD
+1014 
-1020 LQKMAVEQVVE
+1020 
-1031 QAELMASNQLKNKL
+1031 
-1045 KEHPSPLSEGCSIFI
+1045 
-1060 VISIVFILID
+1060 
-1070 NGK
+1070 

>member
-15 LEWLQSLGYDYKKGN
+15 LEWLQSLSYDYKKGN
-30 EISMTGLA
+30 ELSMTGLA
-38 PERKSDKDVVL
+38 PERKNDKDVVL
-49 HERLEKALRKINS
+49 HERLEKALKKINS
-62 DIHPRFIEKA
+62 EIHPRFIEKA
-72 IHELILEKSP
+72 IHELTLEKSP

-109 SVVEIVKIVDFE
+109 SIVEIVKIVDFE

-127 FLTVNQFTVVN
+127 FLAVNQLTVVN

-183 HIPQLFTFNEV
+183 RIPQLFTFNEV
-194 LVTSD
+194 LITSD

-233 LDILIHGMLNP
+233 LDVLIHGMLNP
-244 ETLLDLIRYFVV
+244 NTLLDLIRYFVL
-256 FQDDGRGHTSKI
+256 FQDDGKGHISKI
-268 LAAYHQYYAVNKAV
+268 LAAYHQYYAVNKALN
-282 DRALLA
+282 RALLA
-288 SSGQG
+288 SSEQG

-317 KLIQKLNNPT
+317 KLIQMLNNPT

-392 QNETIMAALTERK
+392 QNETTMAALTERK

-420 FNAKYDDKGE
+420 FNAKYNDKGE

-537 AKPRVEALAKD
+537 AKPRIEALAKD

-579 EIIRL
+579 EIIRQ
-584 KPEWHSDDDNK
+584 KPEWHSDDDDK

-604 SSSDPASFQRHIG
+604 SSSDPSSFQRHIG

-622 NVLEKRMKDVNDELQ
+622 NLLEKRMKDVNDELQ

-746 KSERYYTISDTMD
+746 KSERYYAISDTMD

-773 KTVTELGKAFALCA
+773 KTVTELSKAFALCA

-808 LVKLLQPSKEGKTR
+808 LVKLLQPPKEGNVN

-843 DVIDIYQTLGLEQ
+843 DIIDVYQTLGLEQ
-856 PDLSILSDDFLKDVE
+856 PDLSILSDEFLKDVE

-876 NVAVELLNRLLKG
+876 NVAIELLNKLLKG
-889 QVKSLMKM
+889 QMKILKRK
-897 NATVSKRF
+897 NVTVSQRF
-905 SEMLGNSINK
+905 SEMLGNSIEK

-922 TSKVIEE
+922 ASKVIEE

-935 DIKQEQQRGNELG
+935 DLNEEQQRGNELG
-948 LNSDEIAFYDAL
+948 LTADEIAFYDAL
-960 ASHETAKEAMGDK
+960 ASHATAKEVMGDK
-973 ELRAIAHELTKTV
+973 NLRAIAHELTKTV
-986 KENMGVDWSKRDS
+986 KENMTVDWNK
-999 AKAKMRVAVRRLLKK
+999 KASSRANMRRSVKRLLKK

-1020 LQKMAVEQVVE
+1020 LERMATNRVVE
-1031 QAELMASNQLKNKL
+1031 QAELMASNQ
-1045 KEHPSPLSEGCSIFI
+1045 
-1060 VISIVFILID
+1060 
-1070 NGK
+1070 

>member
-15 LEWLQSLGYDYKKGN
+15 LEWLQSLGYDYKKGS
-30 EISMTGLA
+30 EISVTGLA

-72 IHELILEKSP
+72 IHELTLEKSP

-102 DYDDEGQ
+102 DYDNEGQ
-109 SVVEIVKIVDFE
+109 SIVEIVKIVDFE

-127 FLTVNQFTVVN
+127 FLAVNQLTIVN

-163 STNETVGVEDGYHQL
+163 STYETVGVEDGYHQL

-183 HIPQLFTFNEV
+183 CIPQLFTFNEV

-221 DGETESSSSLAS
+221 DGQTESSPGLAS
-233 LDILIHGMLNP
+233 LDVLIHGMLNP
-244 ETLLDLIRYFVV
+244 ETLLDLIRYFVL
-256 FQDDGRGHTSKI
+256 FQDDGKEHISKI

-317 KLIQKLNNPT
+317 KLIQMLNNPT

-392 QNETIMAALTERK
+392 QNETTMAALTERK

-498 NLPQSLDLDEAYNDI
+498 NLPQNLDLDEAYNDI

-579 EIIRL
+579 EIVRL
-584 KPEWHSDDDNK
+584 KPEWHSDDDDK

-604 SSSDPASFQRHIG
+604 SSSDPTSFQRHIG

-622 NVLEKRMKDVNDELQ
+622 NLLEKRMKDVNDELQ

-740 KFNSEK
+740 KFNSDK
-746 KSERYYTISDTMD
+746 KSERYYTISNTMD

-787 TEPTAQELNDEI
+787 TESTAQELNDEI

-808 LVKLLQPSKEGKTR
+808 LVKLLQPPKEGKTR
-822 KTPAEVEAEI
+822 KTPAEVEADI

-843 DVIDIYQTLGLEQ
+843 DVIDVYQTLGLEQ
-856 PDLSILSDDFLKDVE
+856 PDLSILSDDFLKEVE

-889 QVKSLMKM
+889 QVKSLMKT

-915 YNNRSIE
+915 YNSRSIE

-986 KENMGVDWSKRDS
+986 KENMGLIGLNVI
-999 AKAKMRVAVRRLLKK
+999 A
-1014 YGYPPD
+1014 
-1020 LQKMAVEQVVE
+1020 Q
-1031 QAELMASNQLKNKL
+1031 KL
-1045 KEHPSPLSEGCSIFI
+1045 KCA
-1060 VISIVFILID
+1060 
-1070 NGK
+1070 

>member
-30 EISMTGLA
+30 EISMTGLT

-49 HERLEKALRKINS
+49 HERLEKALKKINS
-62 DIHPRFIEKA
+62 EIHPRFIEKA
-72 IHELILEKSP
+72 IHELTLEKSP

-90 FHENLINGIEVE
+90 FHENLINGIEIE

-109 SVVEIVKIVDFE
+109 SIVEIVKIVDFD

-127 FLTVNQFTVVN
+127 FLAVNQLTVVN

-183 HIPQLFTFNEV
+183 RIPQLFTFNEV
-194 LVTSD
+194 LITSD

-221 DGETESSSSLAS
+221 DGQTESSSSLAS
-233 LDILIHGMLNP
+233 LDVLIHGMLNP
-244 ETLLDLIRYFVV
+244 ETLLDLIRYFVL
-256 FQDDGRGHTSKI
+256 FQDDGKGHISKI

-317 KLIQKLNNPT
+317 KLIQMLNNPT

-392 QNETIMAALTERK
+392 QNETTMAALTERK

-498 NLPQSLDLDEAYNDI
+498 NLPKNLDLDEAYNDI

-584 KPEWHSDDDNK
+584 KPEWHSDDDDK

-622 NVLEKRMKDVNDELQ
+622 NLLEKRMKDVNDELQ

-740 KFNSEK
+740 KFNSDK
-746 KSERYYTISDTMD
+746 KSERYYTISNTMD

-843 DVIDIYQTLGLEQ
+843 DVIDVYQTLGLEQ

-889 QVKSLMKM
+889 QVKSLMKT

-915 YNNRSIE
+915 YNSRSIE

-960 ASHETAKEAMGDK
+960 VSHETAKKAMEDK

-1031 QAELMASNQLKNKL
+1031 QAELMASNQ
-1045 KEHPSPLSEGCSIFI
+1045 
-1060 VISIVFILID
+1060 
-1070 NGK
+1070 

>member
-30 EISMTGLA
+30 ERSITSLA
-38 PERKSDKDVVL
+38 PERRSDKDVVL

-90 FHENLINGIEVE
+90 FHENLINGIEIE

-127 FLTVNQFTVVN
+127 FLAVNQFTVVN

-183 HIPQLFTFNEV
+183 RIPQLFTFNEV
-194 LVTSD
+194 LITSD

-221 DGETESSSSLAS
+221 DGETESPSSLAS
-233 LDILIHGMLNP
+233 LDVLIHGMLNP
-244 ETLLDLIRYFVV
+244 ETLLDLIRYFVL
-256 FQDDGRGHTSKI
+256 FQDDSKGHISKI

-317 KLIQKLNNPT
+317 KLIQMLNNPT

-357 RQTPKQAETRKE
+357 RQTPRQAETRKE

-392 QNETIMAALTERK
+392 QNETTMAALTERK

-498 NLPQSLDLDEAYNDI
+498 NLPKNLDLDEAYNDI

-579 EIIRL
+579 EIIHL
-584 KPEWHSDDDNK
+584 KPEWHSDDDDK

-604 SSSDPASFQRHIG
+604 SSSDPTSFQRHIG

-740 KFNSEK
+740 KFNSDK
-746 KSERYYTISDTMD
+746 KSERYYTISNTMD

-808 LVKLLQPSKEGKTR
+808 LVKLLQPPKEGKTR

-843 DVIDIYQTLGLEQ
+843 DVIDVYQTLGLEQ

-889 QVKSLMKM
+889 QVKSLMKT

-915 YNNRSIE
+915 YNSRSIE

-960 ASHETAKEAMGDK
+960 VSHETAKKAMEDK

-1031 QAELMASNQLKNKL
+1031 QAELMASNQ
-1045 KEHPSPLSEGCSIFI
+1045 
-1060 VISIVFILID
+1060 
-1070 NGK
+1070 

>member
-30 EISMTGLA
+30 EVSMTGLT

-62 DIHPRFIEKA
+62 DIHSRFIEKA
-72 IHELILEKSP
+72 LHELTLEKSP

-127 FLTVNQFTVVN
+127 FLAVNQFTVVN

-183 HIPQLFTFNEV
+183 RIPQLFTFNEV

-221 DGETESSSSLAS
+221 DGETESSSSLSS

-244 ETLLDLIRYFVV
+244 ETLLDLIRYFVL
-256 FQDDGRGHTSKI
+256 FQDDGKGHISKI

-317 KLIQKLNNPT
+317 KLIQMLNNPT

-392 QNETIMAALTERK
+392 QNETTMAALTERK

-498 NLPQSLDLDEAYNDI
+498 NLPQNLDLDEAYNDI

-579 EIIRL
+579 EIVRL
-584 KPEWHSDDDNK
+584 KPEWHSDDDDK

-622 NVLEKRMKDVNDELQ
+622 NVLEKRMKDVNDKLQ

-720 ELMLLKYDVIQDML
+720 ELVLLKYDVIQDML

-746 KSERYYTISDTMD
+746 KSERYYTISNTMD

-808 LVKLLQPSKEGKTR
+808 LVKLLQPPKEGKTR

-843 DVIDIYQTLGLEQ
+843 DVIDVYQTLGLEQ

-889 QVKSLMKM
+889 QVKSLMKT

-915 YNNRSIE
+915 YNSRSIE

-1031 QAELMASNQLKNKL
+1031 QAELMASNQ
-1045 KEHPSPLSEGCSIFI
+1045 
-1060 VISIVFILID
+1060 
-1070 NGK
+1070 

>member
-30 EISMTGLA
+30 EISMAGLA
-38 PERKSDKDVVL
+38 PERKSDKYVVL

-72 IHELILEKSP
+72 IHELTLEKSP

-90 FHENLINGIEVE
+90 FHENLINGIEIE

-109 SVVEIVKIVDFE
+109 SIVEIVKIVDFE

-127 FLTVNQFTVVN
+127 FLAVNQFTVVN

-163 STNETVGVEDGYHQL
+163 STNETVGVEDDYHQL

-183 HIPQLFTFNEV
+183 RIPQLFTFNEV

-221 DGETESSSSLAS
+221 DGETESSSNLAS
-233 LDILIHGMLNP
+233 LDVLIHGMLNP

-256 FQDDGRGHTSKI
+256 FQDDGKGHISKI

-288 SSGQG
+288 SSGRG

-317 KLIQKLNNPT
+317 KLIQMLNNPT

-392 QNETIMAALTERK
+392 QNETTMAALTERK

-537 AKPRVEALAKD
+537 AKPRIEALAKD

-584 KPEWHSDDDNK
+584 KQEWHSDDDDK

-622 NVLEKRMKDVNDELQ
+622 NLLEKRMKDVNDELQ

-740 KFNSEK
+740 KFNSDK

-843 DVIDIYQTLGLEQ
+843 DVIDVYQTLGLEQ

-889 QVKSLMKM
+889 QVKSLMKT

-905 SEMLGNSINK
+905 SEMLGQSIEK

-922 TSKVIEE
+922 TSKIIEQ

-935 DIKQEQQRGNELG
+935 DLNEEHRRGNELG

-960 ASHETAKEAMGDK
+960 ASHETAKEVMGDK
-973 ELRAIAHELTKTV
+973 NLRAIAHELTKTV
-986 KENMGVDWSKRDS
+986 KENMTVDWNKKASSR
-999 AKAKMRVAVRRLLKK
+999 AKMRRSVKRLLKE

-1020 LQKMAVEQVVE
+1020 LEAMAINQVVE
-1031 QAELMASNQLKNKL
+1031 QAELMASNQ
-1045 KEHPSPLSEGCSIFI
+1045 
-1060 VISIVFILID
+1060 
-1070 NGK
+1070 

>member
-15 LEWLQSLGYDYKKGN
+15 LEWLQSLGYDYKKGS
-30 EISMTGLA
+30 EISVTGLA

-72 IHELILEKSP
+72 IHELTLEKSP

-102 DYDDEGQ
+102 DYDNEGQ
-109 SVVEIVKIVDFE
+109 SIVEIVKIVDFE

-127 FLTVNQFTVVN
+127 FLAVNQLTIVN

-163 STNETVGVEDGYHQL
+163 STYETVGVEDGYHQL

-183 HIPQLFTFNEV
+183 CIPQLFTFNEV

-221 DGETESSSSLAS
+221 DGQTESSPGLAS
-233 LDILIHGMLNP
+233 LDVLIHGMLNP
-244 ETLLDLIRYFVV
+244 ETLLDLIRYFVL
-256 FQDDGRGHTSKI
+256 FQDDGKEHISKI

-317 KLIQKLNNPT
+317 KLIQMLNNPT

-392 QNETIMAALTERK
+392 QNETTMAALTERK

-498 NLPQSLDLDEAYNDI
+498 NLPQNLDLDEAYNDI

-584 KPEWHSDDDNK
+584 KPEWHSDDDDK

-604 SSSDPASFQRHIG
+604 SSSDPTSFQRHIG

-622 NVLEKRMKDVNDELQ
+622 NLLEKRMKDVDDELQ

-740 KFNSEK
+740 KFNSDK
-746 KSERYYTISDTMD
+746 KSERYYTISNTMD

-808 LVKLLQPSKEGKTR
+808 LVKLLQPPKEGKTR

-843 DVIDIYQTLGLEQ
+843 DVIDVYQTLGLEQ

-889 QVKSLMKM
+889 QVKSLMKT

-915 YNNRSIE
+915 YNSRSIE

-1031 QAELMASNQLKNKL
+1031 QAELMANNQ
-1045 KEHPSPLSEGCSIFI
+1045 
-1060 VISIVFILID
+1060 
-1070 NGK
+1070 

>member
-30 EISMTGLA
+30 EISVTGLT

-49 HERLEKALRKINS
+49 HERLEKSLKNINS
-62 DIHPRFIEKA
+62 DVHPRFIEKA
-72 IHELILEKSP
+72 IHELTLEKSP

-90 FHENLINGIEVE
+90 FHENLINGIEIE

-109 SVVEIVKIVDFE
+109 SIVEIVKIVDFE

-127 FLTVNQFTVVN
+127 FLAVNQLTVVN

-183 HIPQLFTFNEV
+183 RVPQLFTFNEV
-194 LVTSD
+194 LITSD

-221 DGETESSSSLAS
+221 DGETESPSSLAS
-233 LDILIHGMLNP
+233 LDVLIHGMLNP
-244 ETLLDLIRYFVV
+244 ETLLDLIRYFVL
-256 FQDDGRGHTSKI
+256 FQDNGKGHISKI

-317 KLIQKLNNPT
+317 KLIQMLNNPT

-392 QNETIMAALTERK
+392 QNETTMTALTERK

-420 FNAKYDDKGE
+420 FNAKYDNKGK

-498 NLPQSLDLDEAYNDI
+498 NLPQNLDLDETYNDI

-584 KPEWHSDDDNK
+584 KPEWHSDDDDK

-622 NVLEKRMKDVNDELQ
+622 NLLEKRMKDVNDELQ

-740 KFNSEK
+740 KFNSDK
-746 KSERYYTISDTMD
+746 KSERYYTISNTMD

-808 LVKLLQPSKEGKTR
+808 LVKLLQPPKEGKTR

-832 NQLVSQSVVTE
+832 NQLVSRSVVTE
-843 DVIDIYQTLGLEQ
+843 DVIDVYQTLGLEQ

-889 QVKSLMKM
+889 QVKSLMKT

-915 YNNRSIE
+915 YNSRSIE

-1031 QAELMASNQLKNKL
+1031 QAELMASNQ
-1045 KEHPSPLSEGCSIFI
+1045 
-1060 VISIVFILID
+1060 
-1070 NGK
+1070 

>member
-30 EISMTGLA
+30 EISVTGLT

-49 HERLEKALRKINS
+49 HERLEKALKKINS
-62 DIHPRFIEKA
+62 EIHPRFIEKA
-72 IHELILEKSP
+72 IHELTLEKSP

-90 FHENLINGIEVE
+90 FHENLINGVEIE

-109 SVVEIVKIVDFE
+109 SIVEIVKIVDFE

-127 FLTVNQFTVVN
+127 FLAVNQLTVVN

-183 HIPQLFTFNEV
+183 RIPQLFTFNEV
-194 LVTSD
+194 LITSD

-233 LDILIHGMLNP
+233 LDVLIHGMLNP
-244 ETLLDLIRYFVV
+244 ETLLDLIRYFVL
-256 FQDDGRGHTSKI
+256 FQDDGKGHISKI

-288 SSGQG
+288 SSRQG

-317 KLIQKLNNPT
+317 KLIQMLNNPT

-392 QNETIMAALTERK
+392 QNETTMAALTERK

-420 FNAKYDDKGE
+420 FNAKYNDKGE

-498 NLPQSLDLDEAYNDI
+498 NLPQNLDLDEAYNDI

-579 EIIRL
+579 EIIRQ
-584 KPEWHSDDDNK
+584 KPEWHSDDDDK

-622 NVLEKRMKDVNDELQ
+622 NLLEKRMKDVNDELQ

-746 KSERYYTISDTMD
+746 KSERYYAISDTMD

-822 KTPAEVEAEI
+822 KTPAEVEADI

-843 DVIDIYQTLGLEQ
+843 DVIDVYQTLGLEQ

-889 QVKSLMKM
+889 QVKSLMKT

-915 YNNRSIE
+915 YNSRSIE

-935 DIKQEQQRGNELG
+935 DIKQEQQRGKELG

-1031 QAELMASNQLKNKL
+1031 QAELMASNQ
-1045 KEHPSPLSEGCSIFI
+1045 
-1060 VISIVFILID
+1060 
-1070 NGK
+1070 

>member
-1 MNFQFNEDDLEQVA
+1 MNFQFNEDDLEQVV

-30 EISMTGLA
+30 EISVTGLT

-49 HERLEKALRKINS
+49 HERLEKALKKINS
-62 DIHPRFIEKA
+62 EIHPRFIEKA
-72 IHELILEKSP
+72 IHELTLEKSP

-90 FHENLINGIEVE
+90 FHENLINGVEIE

-109 SVVEIVKIVDFE
+109 SIVEIVKIVDFE

-127 FLTVNQFTVVN
+127 FLAVNQLTVVN

-150 INGLPIVVIELKN
+150 MNGLPIVVIELKN

-183 HIPQLFTFNEV
+183 RVPQLFTFNEV

-221 DGETESSSSLAS
+221 DGETESPSSLAS
-233 LDILIHGMLNP
+233 LDVLIHGMLNP
-244 ETLLDLIRYFVV
+244 ETLLDLIRYFVL
-256 FQDDGRGHTSKI
+256 FQDDGKGHINKI

-317 KLIQKLNNPT
+317 KLIQMLNNPT

-392 QNETIMAALTERK
+392 QNETTMAALTERK

-513 TEDQEEDVKQRL
+513 TENQEEDVKQRL

-537 AKPRVEALAKD
+537 AKPRIEALAKD

-659 DKPMKGHNLM
+659 DKPMKEHNLM

-740 KFNSEK
+740 KFNSDK
-746 KSERYYTISDTMD
+746 KSERYYTISNTMD

-808 LVKLLQPSKEGKTR
+808 LVKLLQPPKEGKTR

-843 DVIDIYQTLGLEQ
+843 DVIDVYQTLGLEQ

-889 QVKSLMKM
+889 QVKSLMKT

-915 YNNRSIE
+915 YNSRSIE

-960 ASHETAKEAMGDK
+960 VSHETAKKAMEDK

-1031 QAELMASNQLKNKL
+1031 QAELMASNQ
-1045 KEHPSPLSEGCSIFI
+1045 
-1060 VISIVFILID
+1060 
-1070 NGK
+1070 

>member
-15 LEWLQSLGYDYKKGN
+15 LEWLQSQGYDYKKGN
-30 EISMTGLA
+30 EISVTGLT

-49 HERLEKALRKINS
+49 HERLEKALKKINS
-62 DIHPRFIEKA
+62 EIHPRFIEKA
-72 IHELILEKSP
+72 IHELTLEKSP

-90 FHENLINGIEVE
+90 FHENLINGIEIE

-127 FLTVNQFTVVN
+127 FLAVNQFTIVN

-178 ETYKM
+178 KTYKM
-183 HIPQLFTFNEV
+183 RIPQLFTFNEV

-233 LDILIHGMLNP
+233 LDVLIHGMLNP
-244 ETLLDLIRYFVV
+244 ETLLDLIRYFVL
-256 FQDDGRGHTSKI
+256 FQDNGKGHISKI

-317 KLIQKLNNPT
+317 KLIQMLNNPT

-392 QNETIMAALTERK
+392 QNETTMAALTERK

-498 NLPQSLDLDEAYNDI
+498 NLPQNLDLDEAYNDI

-560 KGKGMI
+560 QGKGMI

-584 KPEWHSDDDNK
+584 KPEWHSDDDDK

-808 LVKLLQPSKEGKTR
+808 FVKLLQPSKEGKTR

-843 DVIDIYQTLGLEQ
+843 DVIDVYQTLGLEQ

-889 QVKSLMKM
+889 QVKSLMKT

-915 YNNRSIE
+915 YNSRSIE

-960 ASHETAKEAMGDK
+960 VSHETAKKAMEDK

-1031 QAELMASNQLKNKL
+1031 QAELMASNQ
-1045 KEHPSPLSEGCSIFI
+1045 
-1060 VISIVFILID
+1060 
-1070 NGK
+1070 

>member
-15 LEWLQSLGYDYKKGN
+15 LEWLQSLGYDYKKGS
-30 EISMTGLA
+30 EISVTGLA

-72 IHELILEKSP
+72 IHELTLEKSP

-102 DYDDEGQ
+102 DYDNEGQ
-109 SVVEIVKIVDFE
+109 SIVEIVKIVDFE

-127 FLTVNQFTVVN
+127 FLAVNQLTIVN
-138 GDYTKRPDIVLF
+138 GDYKKRPDIVLF

-183 HIPQLFTFNEV
+183 RIPQLFTFNEV

-221 DGETESSSSLAS
+221 DGQTESSPGLAS
-233 LDILIHGMLNP
+233 LDVLIHGMLNP
-244 ETLLDLIRYFVV
+244 ETLLDLIRYFVL
-256 FQDDGRGHTSKI
+256 FQDDGKEHISKI

-317 KLIQKLNNPT
+317 KLIQMLNNPT

-392 QNETIMAALTERK
+392 QNETTMAALTERK

-498 NLPQSLDLDEAYNDI
+498 NLPQNLDLDEAYNDI

-579 EIIRL
+579 EIVRL
-584 KPEWHSDDDNK
+584 KPEWHSDDDDK

-604 SSSDPASFQRHIG
+604 SSSDPTSFQRHIG

-622 NVLEKRMKDVNDELQ
+622 NLLEKRMKDVNDELQ

-740 KFNSEK
+740 KFNSDK
-746 KSERYYTISDTMD
+746 KSERYYTISNTMD

-787 TEPTAQELNDEI
+787 TESTAQELNDEI

-808 LVKLLQPSKEGKTR
+808 LVKLLQPPKEGKTR
-822 KTPAEVEAEI
+822 KTPAEVEADI

-843 DVIDIYQTLGLEQ
+843 DVIDVYQTLGLEQ
-856 PDLSILSDDFLKDVE
+856 PDLSILSDDFLKEVE

-889 QVKSLMKM
+889 QVKSLMKT

-915 YNNRSIE
+915 YNSRSIE

-1031 QAELMASNQLKNKL
+1031 QAELMASNK
-1045 KEHPSPLSEGCSIFI
+1045 
-1060 VISIVFILID
+1060 
-1070 NGK
+1070 

>member
-30 EISMTGLA
+30 EISMTGLT

-49 HERLEKALRKINS
+49 HERLEKALKKINS
-62 DIHPRFIEKA
+62 KIHPRFIQKA
-72 IHELILEKSP
+72 LHELTLEKSP

-90 FHENLINGIEVE
+90 FHENLINGIEIE

-127 FLTVNQFTVVN
+127 FLAVNQFTVVN

-178 ETYKM
+178 KTYKM
-183 HIPQLFTFNEV
+183 RIPQLFTFNEV

-233 LDILIHGMLNP
+233 LDVLIHGMLNP
-244 ETLLDLIRYFVV
+244 ETLLDLIRYFVL
-256 FQDDGRGHTSKI
+256 FQDDGKGHISKI

-317 KLIQKLNNPT
+317 KLIQMLNNPT

-392 QNETIMAALTERK
+392 QNETTMAALTERK

-498 NLPQSLDLDEAYNDI
+498 NLPQNLDLDEAYNDI

-584 KPEWHSDDDNK
+584 KPEWHSDDDDK

-622 NVLEKRMKDVNDELQ
+622 NLLEKRMKDVNDELQ
-637 LVIVRDMWLTG
+637 LAIVRDMWLTG

-709 AQTAIDTDKAV
+709 NQTAIDTDKAV

-746 KSERYYTISDTMD
+746 KSERYYTISNTMD

-808 LVKLLQPSKEGKTR
+808 LVKLLQPSKEGKLR

-843 DVIDIYQTLGLEQ
+843 DVIDVYQTLGLEQ

-889 QVKSLMKM
+889 QVKSLMKT

-905 SEMLGNSINK
+905 SEMLGNSINQ
-915 YNNRSIE
+915 YNSRSIE
-922 TSKVIEE
+922 ASKVIEE

-935 DIKQEQQRGNELG
+935 DIKQEQQRGSELG

-1031 QAELMASNQLKNKL
+1031 QAELMASNQ
-1045 KEHPSPLSEGCSIFI
+1045 
-1060 VISIVFILID
+1060 
-1070 NGK
+1070 

>member
-1 MNFQFNEDDLEQVA
+1 MSFQFSEDDLEQVA

-38 PERKSDKDVVL
+38 PERKSDKEVVL

-72 IHELILEKSP
+72 MHELILEKSP

-90 FHENLINGIEVE
+90 FHENLINGIEIE

-127 FLTVNQFTVVN
+127 FLAVNQFTVVN

-183 HIPQLFTFNEV
+183 RIPQLFTFNEV
-194 LVTSD
+194 LITSD
-199 GINTKAGSLTANY
+199 GINTKGGSLTANY

-221 DGETESSSSLAS
+221 DGETESSSSLSS

-244 ETLLDLIRYFVV
+244 ETLLDLIRYFVL
-256 FQDDGRGHTSKI
+256 FQDDGKGHISKI

-317 KLIQKLNNPT
+317 KLIQMLNNPT
-327 LVVVTDRNDLDNQLY
+327 LVIVTDRNDLDNQLY

-584 KPEWHSDDDNK
+584 KPEWHSDDDDK

-604 SSSDPASFQRHIG
+604 SSSDPTSFQRHIG

-622 NVLEKRMKDVNDELQ
+622 SVLEKRMKDVNDELQ

-746 KSERYYTISDTMD
+746 KSERYYTISNTMD

-808 LVKLLQPSKEGKTR
+808 LVKLLQPPKEGKTR

-843 DVIDIYQTLGLEQ
+843 DVIDVYQTLGLEQ

-889 QVKSLMKM
+889 QVKSLMKT

-915 YNNRSIE
+915 YNSRSIE

-960 ASHETAKEAMGDK
+960 VSHETAKKAMEDK

-986 KENMGVDWSKRDS
+986 KENMSVDWSKRDS

-1031 QAELMASNQLKNKL
+1031 QAELMASNQ
-1045 KEHPSPLSEGCSIFI
+1045 
-1060 VISIVFILID
+1060 
-1070 NGK
+1070 